1 MGVRRLMD
9 MEYVAQDRSNTPAG
23 VVASLRYGS
32 PWIERDDLSCSSAR
46 MNVDQDRVVT
56 GRPVLASR
64 C

>member
-1 MGVRRLMD
+1 